1 MKMNPN
7 MPVYYRCNM
16 KKGEHILAYLASSL
30 IIAVIAYLFYHLVPI
45 SVLVGLGA
53 GFYLEKLYADS
64 TVKKRMAALRLQF
77 RDFLESMSVAA
88 RAGNVE
94 VMALKSALKDLKISY
109 SAKADIVKEVEN
121 ILLQYEKGG
130 IELKYLFEDFANRS
144 NLEDIRSFATI
155 YAVIEGKN
163 DRFGE
168 IVTQTSEIIGDKIEI
183 EQEIHTVI
191 ASAKSE
197 TNMMLLM
204 PIVIVVAM
212 SMMGSGFMDAL
223 FTTFAGH
230 AAATVALVIFGISY
244 VLASKAS
251 NIKI

>member
-1 MKMNPN
+1 MNPN

-16 KKGEHILAYLASSL
+16 KKVEHVLAYLICSL
-30 IIAVIAYLFYHLVPI
+30 LITGIAYLFYHLVPI
-45 SVLVGLGA
+45 SILVGFGA
-53 GFYLEKLYADS
+53 GIYLEKVYADS
-64 TVKKRMAALRLQF
+64 TVKRRMTALRLQF

-94 VMALKSALKDLKISY
+94 VKALESALADLKISY
-109 SAKADIVKEVEN
+109 SVKADIVKEVEN
-121 ILLQYEKGG
+121 ILKQYKQGG
-130 IELKYLFEDFANRS
+130 IELKFLFEDFANRS

-168 IVTQTSEIIGDKIEI
+168 IVSQTSEIIGDKIEI

-191 ASAKSE
+191 SAAKSE
-197 TNMMLLM
+197 TNMMLMM

-212 SMMGSGFMDAL
+212 SFMGSGFMDAL
-223 FTTFAGH
+223 FTTLAGH
-230 AAATVALVIFGISY
+230 LAATVALVFFGISY
-244 VLASKAS
+244 ALATKAS
-251 NIKI
+251 DIKI

>member
-1 MKMNPN
+1 MNPN

-16 KKGEHILAYLASSL
+16 KKVEHVLAYLICSL
-30 IIAVIAYLFYHLVPI
+30 LITGIAYLFYHLVPI
-45 SVLVGLGA
+45 SILVGFGA
-53 GFYLEKLYADS
+53 GIYLEKVYADS
-64 TVKKRMAALRLQF
+64 TVKRRMTALRLQF

-94 VMALKSALKDLKISY
+94 VKALESALADLKISY
-109 SAKADIVKEVEN
+109 SVKADIVKEVEN
-121 ILLQYEKGG
+121 ILKQYKQGG
-130 IELKYLFEDFANRS
+130 IELKFLFEDFANRS

-168 IVTQTSEIIGDKIEI
+168 IVSQTSEIIGDKIEI

-191 ASAKSE
+191 SAAKSE
-197 TNMMLLM
+197 TNMMLMM

-212 SMMGSGFMDAL
+212 SFMGSGFMDAL
-223 FTTFAGH
+223 FTTLAGH
-230 AAATVALVIFGISY
+230 LAATVALLFFGISY
-244 VLASKAS
+244 ALATKAS
-251 NIKI
+251 DIKI

>member
-1 MKMNPN
+1 MNPN

-16 KKGEHILAYLASSL
+16 KKGEHVLAYIICSL
-30 IIAVIAYLFYHLVPI
+30 IITGIAYLFYHLVPI
-45 SVLVGLGA
+45 SVLIGFGA
-53 GFYLEKLYADS
+53 GFYLEKVYADS
-64 TVKKRMAALRLQF
+64 TVKKRMTALRLQF

-94 VMALKSALKDLKISY
+94 VKALESALKDLMISY
-109 SAKADIVKEVEN
+109 SAKADIVREVGN
-121 ILLQYEKGG
+121 ILKQYKQGG

-163 DRFGE
+163 DRFGD
-168 IVTQTSEIIGDKIEI
+168 IVSQTSEIIGDKIEI

-191 ASAKSE
+191 AAAKSE

-212 SMMGSGFMDAL
+212 SFMGSGFMDAL
-223 FTTFAGH
+223 FTTLAGH
-230 AAATVALVIFGISY
+230 LAATVALAFFGISY
-244 VLASKAS
+244 ALAAKAS
-251 NIKI
+251 DIKV

>member
-1 MKMNPN
+1 MNPN
-7 MPVYYRCNM
+7 MPVYYKCHM
-16 KKGEHILAYLASSL
+16 KKGEHVLAYLVCSL
-30 IIAVIAYLFYHLVPI
+30 LISGIAYLFYHLVPI
-45 SVLVGLGA
+45 SVVIGFGA
-53 GFYLEKLYADS
+53 GFYLEKIYANS

-109 SAKADIVKEVEN
+109 SAKADIVREIEN

-130 IELKYLFEDFANRS
+130 IELKYLFEDFADRS

-155 YAVIEGKN
+155 YSVIEGKN
-163 DRFGE
+163 DRFGD
-168 IVTQTSEIIGDKIEI
+168 IVSQTSEIIGDKIEI
-183 EQEIHTVI
+183 EQEIQTVI

-204 PIVIVVAM
+204 PVVIVVAM
-212 SMMGSGFMDAL
+212 SLMGTGFMDAL

-230 AAATVALVIFGISY
+230 AAATVALAFFGISY
-244 VLASKAS
+244 VLA
-251 NIKI
+251 IKSSDIKV

>member
-1 MKMNPN
+1 

-16 KKGEHILAYLASSL
+16 KKGEHILVYILSSVL
-30 IIAVIAYLFYHLVPI
+30 IAGIAYLFYHLIPI
-45 SVLVGLGA
+45 SIVIGLGA
-53 GFYLEKLYADS
+53 GFYLEKVYADS

-94 VMALKSALKDLKISY
+94 VKAIRSALKDLKISY
-109 SAKADIVKEVEN
+109 SARADIVKEVEN

-130 IELKYLFEDFANRS
+130 IELKYLFEDFADRS

-168 IVTQTSEIIGDKIEI
+168 IVNQTSEIIGDKIEI

-191 ASAKSE
+191 AAAKSE

-204 PIVIVVAM
+204 PVLIVVAM

-230 AAATVALVIFGISY
+230 VAATVALAFFGISY
-244 VLASKAS
+244 GLAVKAS
-251 NIKI
+251 DVKV